1 MATSGTAPVTPELL
15 LNAYASGYFPMAM
28 SRRGRTLYWFDP
40 NIRAVLPLQD
50 DSFHLSRSL
59 KKLLRNHPYEVT
71 VDTAFSEVIRACADT
86 PRKKEDGTWI
96 NKEIIALYTELHE
109 LGFAHSVEVWER
121 PEQVFEA
128 RSADLASLEP
138 AERRPCDFQEKIT
151 GQTYT
156 PPTLV
161 GGLYGVSLGGAFF
174 GESMFS
180 HRTGTS
186 KIALAHLVERL
197 KAAGYHFLDAQFEN
211 PHLLQFGFQSI
222 PKEEY
227 HTLLRQALSDSSNP
241 STRFLTTSV

>member
-1 MATSGTAPVTPELL
+1 MTDKDTPPVTPELL

-28 SRRGRTLYWFDP
+28 GKRGRRLYWFDP
-40 NIRAVLPLQD
+40 DIRAVLPLRD

-59 KKLLRNHPYEVT
+59 RKLLRTHPYVVT
-71 VDTAFSEVIRACADT
+71 VDKAFGAVIRACADT
-86 PRKKEDGTWI
+86 PRKKESGTWI
-96 NKEIIALYTELHE
+96 NKEIVALYTELHA
-109 LGFAHSVEVWER
+109 LGFAHSVEVWEHDGNKNPVQQNGGAISQR
-121 PEQVFEA
+121 SEA
-128 RSADLASLEP
+128 
-138 AERRPCDFQEKIT
+138 PCEAQHVPQRAQLI
-151 GQTYT
+151 
-156 PPTLV
+156 
-161 GGLYGVSLGGAFF
+161 GGLYGVSLGAAFF

-211 PHLLQFGFQSI
+211 PHLVQFGFRSI
-222 PKEEY
+222 PKEAY